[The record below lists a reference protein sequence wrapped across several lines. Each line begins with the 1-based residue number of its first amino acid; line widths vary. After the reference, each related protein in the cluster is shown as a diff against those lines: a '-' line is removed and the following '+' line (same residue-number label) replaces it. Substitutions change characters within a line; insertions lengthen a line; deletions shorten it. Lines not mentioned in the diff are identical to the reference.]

1 MMAEIKI
8 LIKGYVKERGGKEFA
23 SSTTTLIR
31 ENGLNIIVD
40 PGMNRKLLLASLKKQ
55 GLPVSDINYVIL
67 THNHLDHSL
76 LSGIFEKAKI
86 FDQVDIFSWDG
97 KIASHNGKI
106 PGTAIKIIKTPGH
119 DMFHCS
125 VLVQTKKFGKVVI
138 AGDVFWWAD
147 DEKQK
152 TDKESLMK
160 HKDPYVK
167 NKEQLLESRKKILKI
182 ADYIIPGHGKM
193 FKIGK

>member
-1 MMAEIKI
+1 MAEIKI
-8 LIKGYVKERGGKEFA
+8 LIQGYVKEKGGQEFA
-23 SSTTTLIR
+23 SSTATLIQ
-31 ENGLNIIVD
+31 ENKLNIIVD
-40 PGMNRKLLLASLKKQ
+40 PGMNRKLLLTSLKKQ
-55 GLPVSDINYVIL
+55 GLAVSDINYVIL

-76 LSGIFEKAKI
+76 LAGIFEKAKI

-138 AGDVFWWAD
+138 AGDVFWWL
-147 DEKQK
+147 DEERQK
-152 TDKESLMK
+152 IDKKSLLR
-160 HKDPYVK
+160 HKDLYVK
-167 NKEQLLESRKKILKI
+167 NQKQLLESRKKILKI

-193 FKIGK
+193 FKN